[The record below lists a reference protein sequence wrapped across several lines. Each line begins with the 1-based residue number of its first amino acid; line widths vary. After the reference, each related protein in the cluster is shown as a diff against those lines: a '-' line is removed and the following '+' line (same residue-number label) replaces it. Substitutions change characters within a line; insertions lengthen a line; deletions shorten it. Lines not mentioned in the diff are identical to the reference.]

1 MVGATTYASTPPLPA
16 RWQNIY
22 LVRFLSFAL
31 YLVRTPTNT
40 AGTHLSAASG
50 PKSGWA
56 KAGGGSAGTA
66 LQAEGTTASLNVGLD
81 AV

>member
-1 MVGATTYASTPPLPA
+1 MEKDYA
-16 RWQNIY
+16 RWQNLY

-40 AGTHLSAASG
+40 SGTHLSAASG
-50 PKSGWA
+50 PKPGRA

-66 LQAEGTTASLNVGLD
+66 LQAEGTTASLNVGMD
-81 AV
+81 AKVQYDIS